1 MKRQIVLSVGL
12 LILFCP
18 FTFAQ
23 YGIFDQV
30 ADWGGEE
37 FPPQQGNMK
46 IPGSV
51 EVTGTGASASYVI
64 LGNGN
69 DIWGTSDE
77 GFFVYTNRSG
87 SWRLSAKVYWE
98 VPGPDAW
105 AKAGIMMRENGA
117 DPASRHYWI
126 ELRGADFGDRVDA
139 QWRPE
144 TGGESFG
151 SDAINEEDGTTDVRD
166 QGDGVYFRITRYAGI
181 NLVSSEYSY
190 DGSEWF
196 FAHSMTMEFP
206 DEIAWGLAI
215 TSHTDDDFLSEATIS
230 EVVLEEVQEVVSVTR
245 ELDASSFVPG
255 QTINVTLN
263 LFNPTSEP
271 LQTTFTETFPEAF
284 TVSNISNGGSASGNT
299 ITWEYAAPSTDSTLS
314 YQLTVPDD
322 YDPSVLGYSA
332 QWTGTTGSLEFVG
345 DNFLFMITVGVGEE
359 LFSFD
364 FEDADQV
371 DQWTDLAGF
380 WDIEGGLFY
389 EWEDADGPLVTLTGD
404 PTLTDVAVSVQGMGL
419 VADADWGIVF
429 RATDIGNFYSWQFVN
444 GTLALLSY
452 VNGTR
457 SDPVLYSETYAEEL
471 NVWQD
476 FMVIVKGNVIHCY
489 FNGELKTIVEDDNL
503 TAGQVG
509 LFGWVNSGSTVEEN
523 GFIAFENFV
532 VSTVGEPTGV
542 ADWSLY

>member
-1 MKRQIVLSVGL
+1 
-12 LILFCP
+12 
-18 FTFAQ
+18 
-23 YGIFDQV
+23 
-30 ADWGGEE
+30 
-37 FPPQQGNMK
+37 
-46 IPGSV
+46 
-51 EVTGTGASASYVI
+51 
-64 LGNGN
+64 
-69 DIWGTSDE
+69 
-77 GFFVYTNRSG
+77 
-87 SWRLSAKVYWE
+87 
-98 VPGPDAW
+98 
-105 AKAGIMMRENGA
+105 
-117 DPASRHYWI
+117 
-126 ELRGADFGDRVDA
+126 
-139 QWRPE
+139 
-144 TGGESFG
+144 
-151 SDAINEEDGTTDVRD
+151 
-166 QGDGVYFRITRYAGI
+166 
-181 NLVSSEYSY
+181 
-190 DGSEWF
+190 
-196 FAHSMTMEFP
+196 
-206 DEIAWGLAI
+206 
-215 TSHTDDDFLSEATIS
+215 
-230 EVVLEEVQEVVSVTR
+230 
-245 ELDASSFVPG
+245 
-255 QTINVTLN
+255 
-263 LFNPTSEP
+263 
-271 LQTTFTETFPEAF
+271 
-284 TVSNISNGGSASGNT
+284 
-299 ITWEYAAPSTDSTLS
+299 
-314 YQLTVPDD
+314 
-322 YDPSVLGYSA
+322 
-332 QWTGTTGSLEFVG
+332 
-345 DNFLFMITVGVGEE
+345 MITVGVGEE